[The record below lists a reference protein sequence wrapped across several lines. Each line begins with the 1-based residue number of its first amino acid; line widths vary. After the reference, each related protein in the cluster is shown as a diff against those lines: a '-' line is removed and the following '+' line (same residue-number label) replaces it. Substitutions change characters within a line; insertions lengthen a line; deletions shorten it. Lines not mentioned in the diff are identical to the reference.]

1 MDELDSEAYKS
12 TMRKM
17 LYIGRLH
24 RSIFEKN
31 ISSMGIHHSQHHLLM
46 YIAREVE
53 VTSQKQIAEKF
64 GITPAAVARSL
75 KTLES
80 EGFIKREN
88 TASDG
93 RLNSIT
99 ITAKGR
105 DIVERSYIMFRE
117 TDVAV
122 FEDFTDDD
130 IRTLNRY
137 LDMMKSRLLE
147 KN

>member
-46 YIAREVE
+46 YIAREGE